1 MKSTQKIYDA
11 MKLAEIEKNETTN
24 KIGRLLREFI
34 MDNMPAPPKDKLQ
47 MKEFLSKDK
56 ELRPQL
62 CCICMDNEEKVAVAT
77 NAHILFASK
86 EYYVD
91 KGREG
96 ESKTLVDEYGDVV
109 KEELRYP
116 NWIAV
121 IPREDQ
127 TEPIEL
133 RSDLDEIIKL
143 AQVEAKELGLK
154 RIDVN
159 TNIRVAYDLCIRL
172 DFVKLMLKA
181 GVDWWRKPKNK
192 YGGLV
197 KQWDGNTMLVMP
209 ILPPEQGEENY
220 DNMVNKGYWFNR

>member
-1 MKSTQKIYDA
+1 MKSTDKIYKAIEMANDDA
-11 MKLAEIEKNETTN
+11 VK
-24 KIGRLLREFI
+24 KILREFI

-47 MKEFLSKDK
+47 MKDFLSADK

-77 NAHILFASK
+77 NEHILFASK

-96 ESKTLVDEYGDVV
+96 ESKTLVDKYGDVV
-109 KEELRYP
+109 KEEMRYP

-143 AQVEAKELGLK
+143 AQVEAKELGLRK
-154 RIDVN
+154 IDVK
-159 TNIRVAYDLCIRL
+159 TNIRVADELCIRL
-172 DFVKLMLKA
+172 DFLKLMLKA
-181 GVDWWRKPKNK
+181 GADGWRKPKDRV
-192 YGGLV
+192 GGII

-209 ILPPEQGEENY
+209 VYPPEQGDYDY

>member
-1 MKSTQKIYDA
+1 MKSTDKIYKAIEMANDDA
-11 MKLAEIEKNETTN
+11 VK
-24 KIGRLLREFI
+24 KILREFI

-47 MKEFLSKDK
+47 MKEFLSEDK
-56 ELRPQL
+56 EFRPAM

-109 KEELRYP
+109 KEEMRYP

-154 RIDVN
+154 KIGVK
-159 TNIRVAYDLCIRL
+159 TNIRVADDLCIRL
-172 DFVKLMLKA
+172 DFLKLMLKA
-181 GVDWWRKPKNK
+181 GVDGWRQPKNK
-192 YGGLV
+192 RGGIV

-209 ILPPEQGEENY
+209 VMPPDEGDEY
-220 DNMVNKGYWFNR
+220 DNFKNKGYWFNR